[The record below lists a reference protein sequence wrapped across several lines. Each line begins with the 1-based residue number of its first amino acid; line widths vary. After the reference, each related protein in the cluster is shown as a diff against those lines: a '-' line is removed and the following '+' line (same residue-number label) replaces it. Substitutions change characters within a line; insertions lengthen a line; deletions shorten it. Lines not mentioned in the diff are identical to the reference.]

1 MKNGCLLSD
10 HNRIKV
16 EIDNRKSWRNPKYLE
31 TWEKKN
37 PLLNNMWIKEEI
49 SSTIKTILNKIK
61 MQLIKNLW
69 NVVKAMLGSKF
80 RILYVYTH
88 VCVCVCLLNQ

>member
-1 MKNGCLLSD
+1 MDVSSQTIIELKQKLITERAGETPNT
-10 HNRIKV
+10 
-16 EIDNRKSWRNPKYLE
+16 WRLG
-31 TWEKKN
+31 KKKT
-37 PLLNNMWIKEEI
+37 PLLNNIWVKEEI
-49 SSTIKTILNKIK
+49 SSTIKNILNKIK

-88 VCVCVCLLNQ
+88 VCVCLLNQ